1 MARQIALQ
9 TKNNLIPATA
19 FAQLRY
25 WKVLPPEEQKEAER
39 ESQELARAMFHEGAS
54 KLEQGRHLTELRRIL
69 EPYRIFVRHLKTFS
83 ISQKSAYR
91 YMAYYNNAKK
101 RYPESVLQAILAR
114 GLDAIGDSVEQ
125 PFGKYT
131 PVIKAL
137 PVPKNADKYQ
147 ADEWVNRVEEKY
159 KEYRSDLRQGM
170 PIGMMA
176 GNPTPDLL
184 MKTAFRHVRM
194 RFKRVPKGQQQ
205 AWLKKLTGYLL
216 AELGADSPVTINPTE
231 AHEEFRRGPG
241 KPRADG
247 AYV

>member
-9 TKNNLIPATA
+9 TKNNLIPTTA
-19 FAQLRY
+19 FTQLPY
-25 WKVLPPEEQKEAER
+25 WKMLNADEQKVVER

-54 KLEQGRHLTELRRIL
+54 KLEQGRHLAELQETL
-69 EPYRIFVRHLKTFS
+69 EPYRVFVRHLRQFKFS
-83 ISQKSAYR
+83 IKSAYR
-91 YMAYYNNAKK
+91 YIAYYNNAKR

-114 GLDAIGDSVEQ
+114 GIDAIGDSVEQ

-137 PVPKNADKYQ
+137 PIPKNADKY
-147 ADEWVNRVEEKY
+147 EIENWVNRVEEKY

-170 PIGMMA
+170 PMGLMA
-176 GNPTPDLL
+176 GNPTPDTL

-231 AHEEFRRGPG
+231 APEEFRRGPG

-247 AYV
+247 ASA